1 MTPLPIQSTF
11 QAGLQPATY
20 QCRLLI
26 ISEANIMW
34 RVGSWR
40 PSWAPTPTPSRPTE
54 ALLSSSRSGKILLV
68 FQFLLTSR
76 GSLL

>member
-1 MTPLPIQSTF
+1 MTPLPIESTF

-26 ISEANIMW
+26 ISEANMW

>member
-26 ISEANIMW
+26 ISEANIMR
-34 RVGSWR
+34 RVGVTLD
-40 PSWAPTPTPSRPTE
+40 PFLVTE
-54 ALLSSSRSGKILLV
+54 LGSTIRFKALDKQVS
-68 FQFLLTSR
+68 F
-76 GSLL
+76 